1 MQGRAAAHGA
11 AVLRAFLVTIDGAY
25 YISTLQRGHA
35 HKTVDIL
42 DEFSFFFFFIA
53 KKLAKES
60 FAKWSKLGQAGMLL
74 ASVGVRLQYDIL
86 RKTA

>member
-42 DEFSFFFFFIA
+42 GRIQLFFPC
-53 KKLAKES
+53 KENRPKRAS
-60 FAKWSKLGQAGMLL
+60 QSGQN
-74 ASVGVRLQYDIL
+74 
-86 RKTA
+86 

>member
-1 MQGRAAAHGA
+1 MQGQAAAHGA

-42 DEFSFFFFFIA
+42 DGFSFFG
-53 KKLAKES
+53 LCKEKEIDPRRPRKVVRIRAS
-60 FAKWSKLGQAGMLL
+60 WHAAG
-74 ASVGVRLQYDIL
+74 
-86 RKTA
+86 